1 MEENNL
7 AAIPFCVLNVA
18 NYNVQSHFKSRPNL
32 CITSEK
38 WHLIPWHGMASGHS
52 GMLLVDSGHG
62 QLRSN
67 ILIAILLKLGDLF
80 AELNWRD
87 SRLQEGAWDIN
98 RVRNSNL
105 GSCFF
110 GLQMLSFSALCGPN
124 EQKFC
129 ELLT

>member
-1 MEENNL
+1 
-7 AAIPFCVLNVA
+7 
-18 NYNVQSHFKSRPNL
+18 
-32 CITSEK
+32 
-38 WHLIPWHGMASGHS
+38 MASGHS

-124 EQKFC
+124 EQKFG